1 VTSSTSAPAR
11 VNPAASS
18 WSYCGVKAE
27 GSQRTTRTATYTR
40 TPGAVLIRSWNVYH
54 GRSYP
59 PGRRGYV
66 ETAIRLASA
75 DRPDVLCLQE
85 LPLWSLARL
94 GRWSSMRPF
103 AARTLRAPFGARA
116 GRALTATHYGV
127 FRSAFS
133 GQANA
138 ILIACEHDAEN
149 LGSIRISDRRNHPRV
164 CQAVRVD
171 GRIVVANIHAS
182 GPVAQTEVDRALAWL
197 DSRVGPG
204 EPLVLAGD
212 FNASL
217 ELPGFSA
224 PHGGIDDIFV
234 RGGGATPL
242 RVWPEERRRQ
252 NGVVLSDHAP
262 VELTVR

>member
-1 VTSSTSAPAR
+1 
-11 VNPAASS
+11 
-18 WSYCGVKAE
+18 
-27 GSQRTTRTATYTR
+27 
-40 TPGAVLIRSWNVYH
+40 VLIRSWNVYH

-66 ETAIRLASA
+66 EAAVRLASA
-75 DRPDVLCLQE
+75 DQPDVLCLQE
-85 LPLWSLARL
+85 LPLWSTPLL
-94 GRWSSMRPF
+94 GRWSGMQPF
-103 AARTLRAPFGARA
+103 PARTRRAPLGART
-116 GRALTATHYGV
+116 GRVLTAAHYAV
-127 FRSAFS
+127 LRSAFT

-138 ILIACEHDAEN
+138 ILAAAGRAAED
-149 LGSIRISDRRNHPRV
+149 LGAIRINDRHHHPRA

-197 DSRVGPG
+197 DSLARPD
-204 EPLVLAGD
+204 EPVVLAGD

-234 RGGGATPL
+234 RGAEAASL
-242 RVWPEERRRQ
+242 HVWPEERRRQ

-262 VELTVR
+262 VELTVP

>member
-1 VTSSTSAPAR
+1 MLV
-11 VNPAASS
+11 
-18 WSYCGVKAE
+18 
-27 GSQRTTRTATYTR
+27 
-40 TPGAVLIRSWNVYH
+40 RSWNVYH

-66 ETAIRLASA
+66 AAAVRLVSA
-75 DRPDVLCLQE
+75 DRPDVVCLQE
-85 LPLWSLARL
+85 LPLWSLPRL
-94 GRWSSMRPF
+94 ARWSGMKACP
-103 AARTLRAPFGARA
+103 ARTRRAPLGARA

-127 FRSAFS
+127 VRSAFS

-138 ILIACEHDAEN
+138 ILVVPEREAEQ
-149 LGSIRISDRRNHPRV
+149 LGSIRISDRRHHPRV

-171 GRIVVANIHAS
+171 DRLMVANIHAS
-182 GPVAQTEVDRALAWL
+182 GAVAQTEVDRALAWL
-197 DSRVGPG
+197 DSFARPG

-217 ELPGFSA
+217 RLPGFSA

-234 RGGGATPL
+234 RDAEATPL
-242 RVWPEERRRQ
+242 RVWREERRRQ

-262 VELTVR
+262 VELTVLP